1 MRILFG
7 VIVACLPSYCWASEL
22 SFAIDSS
29 QSYLAFSLETDD
41 GTQFSSAQ
49 TPGSDTTALSGLV
62 NVEVTDGSIQFLPTA
77 DIQFA
82 QQPLPQSPLADG
94 TLGTAPAQYGLNLL
108 LPGIG
113 SGVVAARNYIG
124 DSTSA
129 PIARVGDAFDAS
141 LVTFDLPSGNT
152 SYNLTLLGSPVSG
165 SFDSNNPAL
174 NELSGGALTLSG
186 NVLTLTLPI
195 LIHGTVS
202 VSGVSVVN
210 VYSGQI
216 VATALVPEPGG
227 LSLAIAGL
235 IALVAHRRFRKRT
248 ASVRNL

>member
-7 VIVACLPSYCWASEL
+7 VIVACLPAACCASEL

-49 TPGSDTTALSGLV
+49 TPGSDTTALSGFV
-62 NVEVTDGSIQFLPTA
+62 NVEVTGDSVQFLPTA
-77 DIQFA
+77 NIQFA
-82 QQPLPQSPLADG
+82 QQLLPQSPLADG
-94 TLGTAPAQYGLNLL
+94 ALGTAPAQYGLNLL

-113 SGVVAARNYIG
+113 DGVVAARNYVG
-124 DSTSA
+124 DATSDL
-129 PIARVGDAFDAS
+129 IARVGDSFDAS
-141 LVTFDLPSGNT
+141 LVTLDLPSGVT

-174 NELSGGALTLSG
+174 NEMATGTLALTG

-210 VYSGQI
+210 VYTGQI

-227 LSLAIAGL
+227 LSLAVAGL
-235 IALVAHRRFRKRT
+235 IALIAYGRFR
-248 ASVRNL
+248 